1 MSDLP
6 QSRTIYRRGMKYK
19 ATVATARIKQA
30 NRERKGTV
38 QLNMLW
44 RNHVRVSLSEAG
56 KLAQSHHITCISGIA
71 IKLDQF

>member
-19 ATVATARIKQA
+19 ATVAMARIKQA
-30 NRERKGTV
+30 SRERKGTV

-44 RNHVRVSLSEAG
+44 RNHVRVSLSEPENC
-56 KLAQSHHITCISGIA
+56 HTVITSSVVLI
-71 IKLDQF
+71 